1 MIISP
6 ATCHRRLQALLGSQ
20 ELGAQT
26 ALLAT
31 PGGQLISCAVKAKEV
46 EALPDEPWLEEPER
60 IRLLLG
66 LLSQWEEGE
75 SPRIECEVSLGR
87 PTADDV
93 FADKGQLGRLFVRSI
108 RLVPAQPSSN
118 PGSMASVRSPNITR
132 FVLLVNGRSETSW
145 ADLELAVSCAHD
157 TGFRA
162 DPFHSPGT
170 LLSIHERPNMV
181 CPCITTN
188 VVYTIS
194 RSSPSWRSRSH
205 IPSPNRQLLSIG

>member
-46 EALPDEPWLEEPER
+46 EASPDEPWLEEPER

-75 SPRIECEVSLGR
+75 SPRIECEVS
-87 PTADDV
+87 
-93 FADKGQLGRLFVRSI
+93 S
-108 RLVPAQPSSN
+108 
-118 PGSMASVRSPNITR
+118 
-132 FVLLVNGRSETSW
+132 
-145 ADLELAVSCAHD
+145 
-157 TGFRA
+157 RA
-162 DPFHSPGT
+162 TD
-170 LLSIHERPNMV
+170 R
-181 CPCITTN
+181 
-188 VVYTIS
+188 
-194 RSSPSWRSRSH
+194 
-205 IPSPNRQLLSIG
+205 